1 MLLGVAFYLF
11 FAECEC
17 HYGECRYGEC
27 RHAEC
32 RGAVRNDGFLMVVTS
47 LGI

>member
-1 MLLGVAFYLF
+1 MLLSVAFYLF

-27 RHAEC
+27 R
-32 RGAVRNDGFLMVVTS
+32 GAIRNDGFLMVVIS